1 MKFIITEEQ
10 NIRLQIL
17 RRLDEIWGIIRNS
30 YPFIYP
36 CDYHGLGHFAIAL
49 KAEFSYIDS
58 EGFFRDNANE
68 IWDVVSKIYAK
79 KIKERYDES
88 NCDGEPVIEESDS
101 HEQKKWKRFEM
112 FMRRRGEQI
121 RDIISQHSHAYQYD
135 IERYDED
142 VLISTMFDLV
152 IGDFCDINKID
163 YEDKE
168 YDWVYFYIKDNYT
181 DYIKKVLGFLDKD
194 TITEEEGKENKFKKD
209 KWCKYIEEIVLNM
222 KIYKLCGVQVRAM
235 DNTFGDDESFRHYL
249 VILETHTRGTEFET
263 KVRLHI
269 NDFLPHLDVIVITLP
284 CDTKVK
290 ITEDID
296 RKKQLNKLFRR
307 INPNDLL
314 YHLDLIIYDEIE
326 WHLRDKNVIPLEKL
340 GETEFVYLV
349 IEHLWEYIYDTFVE
363 SSVTYRDDEILEIK
377 GGIQSLFGDRIR
389 NVYHK
394 AIEKKSLTESS
405 SLSKKL
411 TDVIQNKGIGDA
423 LDIVGGY
430 DDLVRIVGEGTIT
443 REIEENF
450 IRDIVLE
457 HGGISV
463 HDLNEDPI
471 VYKESDGDVWEIYYL
486 GIRRV
491 SITIWYDAGY
501 GDRNDI
507 SVSYESLSNKH
518 IHEIFIMLVEH
529 YIKGF
534 NLP

>member
-1 MKFIITEEQ
+1 MKYIISEEQ
-10 NIRLQIL
+10 
-17 RRLDEIWGIIRNS
+17 
-30 YPFIYP
+30 
-36 CDYHGLGHFAIAL
+36 
-49 KAEFSYIDS
+49 
-58 EGFFRDNANE
+58 
-68 IWDVVSKIYAK
+68 V
-79 KIKERYDES
+79 
-88 NCDGEPVIEESDS
+88 
-101 HEQKKWKRFEM
+101 
-112 FMRRRGEQI
+112 
-121 RDIISQHSHAYQYD
+121 
-135 IERYDED
+135 
-142 VLISTMFDLV
+142 
-152 IGDFCDINKID
+152 
-163 YEDKE
+163 
-168 YDWVYFYIKDNYT
+168 
-181 DYIKKVLGFLDKD
+181 
-194 TITEEEGKENKFKKD
+194 NKFKKD

-222 KIYKLCGVQVRAM
+222 KIYMLCGVQVRAM

-249 VILETHTRGTEFET
+249 VILETHTRGTEFESN
-263 KVRLHI
+263 VRKHI

-284 CDTKVK
+284 CDTPVK

-307 INPNDLL
+307 INPDELL
-314 YHLDLIIYDEIE
+314 HLLDTTIYGEIE
-326 WHLRDKNVIPLEKL
+326 WHKRDKNVIPLEKL

-377 GGIQSLFGDRIR
+377 GGIQYLFGDRIR

-394 AIEKKSLTESS
+394 AIEKESLTESN
-405 SLSKKL
+405 SLSKKF
-411 TDVIQNKGIGDA
+411 TNVIQNKGIGAA
-423 LDIVGGY
+423 LDIVGSY

-471 VYKESDGDVWEIYYL
+471 VYKETDGEVWEIYYF

-491 SITIWYDAGY
+491 SINIWYEAGY
-501 GDRNDI
+501 GSREDVI
-507 SVSYESLSNKH
+507 MSYENLSDKH
-518 IHEIFIMLVEH
+518 IHQIFNILVEH